1 MKYLDLSFATPAM
14 NLACDEALLELCE
27 NGESDSALLRIW
39 EPQIHFVVLGHANRL
54 RSEVNLAACTENRI
68 SILRRL
74 SGGGAV
80 MQGPGCLNYC
90 LILNGHAPRLRN
102 INDTFRYVLERH
114 RRFIGQIAGV
124 DVRIEGISDLAIG
137 GRKISGN
144 AQYRKARYVLVHGTF
159 LLNFDLSM
167 ISRFLR
173 MPEKQPAY
181 RQHRPHSEF
190 TTNLNLK
197 PAQVR
202 ACIRDSWKAVEEFS
216 EVPFARMEALVRE
229 RYGRDEWSKKF

>member
-1 MKYLDLSFATPAM
+1 MKYLDLTFADPAM
-14 NLACDEALLELCE
+14 NLACDEALLELYE
-27 NGESDSALLRIW
+27 NGETDDALLRVW
-39 EPQIHFVVLGHANRL
+39 EPQSHFVVLGHSNRL
-54 RSEVNLAACTENRI
+54 RSEVNLTACTENRI

-80 MQGPGCLNYC
+80 MQGPGCLNYG
-90 LILNGHAPRLRN
+90 LILNSHAHRLRS
-102 INDTFRYVLERH
+102 ISDTFRYVLERH
-114 RRFIGQIAGV
+114 RRFIGQIARV
-124 DVRIEGISDLAIG
+124 EVRIEGISDLAIA

-167 ISRFLR
+167 IARFLR
-173 MPEKQPAY
+173 MPAKQPAY

-197 PAQVR
+197 SAQVR
-202 ACIRDSWKAVEEFS
+202 ACIIDGWEPVEEFS
-216 EVPFARMEALVRE
+216 PVPLARIEALVKE
-229 RYGRDEWSKKF
+229 RYGLEEWSKKF

>member
-27 NGESDSALLRIW
+27 NAETDNALLRIW
-39 EPQIHFVVLGHANRL
+39 EPQSHFVVLGHANRL
-54 RSEVNLAACTENRI
+54 RSEVNFAACAENRI
-68 SILRRL
+68 LILRRL

-90 LILNGHAPRLRN
+90 LILNSHAHRLRN

-114 RRFIGQIAGV
+114 RRLIGQIAGL
-124 DVRIEGISDLAIG
+124 DVRIEGISDLAVG

-144 AQYRKARYVLVHGTF
+144 AQYRKARCVLVHGTF

-167 ISRFLR
+167 IARFLQ
-173 MPEKQPAY
+173 MPGKEPAY
-181 RQHRPHSEF
+181 RHHRPHAEF

-197 PAQVR
+197 SAQIR
-202 ACIRDSWKAVEEFS
+202 AGIKESWKAVEEFS
-216 EVPFARMEALVRE
+216 AVPVARIETLVRE
-229 RYGRDEWSKKF
+229 RYGLDEWSNKF

>member
-1 MKYLDLSFATPAM
+1 MKYLDLTFATPAM
-14 NLACDEALLELCE
+14 NLACDEALLELYE
-27 NGESDSALLRIW
+27 NGKADALLRVW
-39 EPQIHFVVLGHANRL
+39 EPRSHFIVLGHSNRL
-54 RSEVNLAACTENRI
+54 RSEVDLTACTENRI

-90 LILNGHAPRLRN
+90 LILNGHTRRLRN

-124 DVRIEGISDLAIG
+124 DVRIEGISDLAVD

-144 AQYRKARYVLVHGTF
+144 AQYRRARYVLVHGTF

-167 ISRFLR
+167 IARFLR
-173 MPEKQPAY
+173 VPAKQPAY
-181 RQHRPHSEF
+181 RRHRPHSEF
-190 TTNLNLK
+190 MTNLNLK
-197 PAQVR
+197 SAQVR

-216 EVPFARMEALVRE
+216 EVPFARMEALVGE

>member
-27 NGESDSALLRIW
+27 NAETDNALLRIW
-39 EPQIHFVVLGHANRL
+39 EPQSHFVVLGHANRL
-54 RSEVNLAACTENRI
+54 RSEVNFAACAENRI
-68 SILRRL
+68 LILRRL

-90 LILNGHAPRLRN
+90 LILNSHAHRLRN

-114 RRFIGQIAGV
+114 RWLISQIAGL
-124 DVRIEGISDLAIG
+124 DVRIEGISDLAVG

-144 AQYRKARYVLVHGTF
+144 AQYRRARCVLVHGTF

-167 ISRFLR
+167 IARFLQ
-173 MPEKQPAY
+173 MPAKQPAY
-181 RQHRPHSEF
+181 RQHRAHLEF

-197 PAQVR
+197 SAQIR
-202 ACIRDSWKAVEEFS
+202 AGIKESWKAVEEFS
-216 EVPFARMEALVRE
+216 AVPFARIEVLVRE
-229 RYGRDEWSKKF
+229 RYGLDEWSNKF